1 MTEAFPHLANPWWL
15 LLLLALPALSWHHHR
30 RQSPGAL
37 TYSRLPLPAA
47 DQHPVPPAAH
57 LAASATAAAAR
68 PSGPTGTPGASAA
81 LLSRPGGAA
90 AATAGAGGASG
101 GQGGPVRPGRR
112 RGGWRLHLP
121 FYLRLAA
128 LGCLAVALAR
138 PQLGY
143 AWEESLT
150 EGIDIELVLDISG
163 SMAAED
169 FLPQNRLAVA
179 KQVVKQFI
187 AGRTGDRIGLVVFSG
202 SAMTRAP
209 LTTDHAMLRLLVDS
223 VELNSLP
230 DGTAIGVA
238 LAAAAGRLRVSP
250 AKTRIMV
257 LVTDGGNNAGEID
270 PLSAA
275 AMCKG
280 LGLKVYTVGVGTAGR
295 VPVPVP
301 VQDPETGR
309 IEIHRQLMNVSVDEQ
324 LLRQIAQRT
333 GGRYWKATDLRSLQE
348 TFRDID
354 RLEKTPLRVKRYVR
368 YREAFAPLALAA
380 LSLLALPL
388 AAAALQVT
396 AEP

>member
-1 MTEAFPHLANPWWL
+1 MTEVFPHLANPWWL
-15 LLLLALPALSWHHHR
+15 LLLLALPALAWHHHR
-30 RQSPGAL
+30 RHSSGAL
-37 TYSRLPLPAA
+37 TYSRLPLPAG
-47 DQHPVPPAAH
+47 DPHPAPPAAQP
-57 LAASATAAAAR
+57 AAPATAAR
-68 PSGPTGTPGASAA
+68 PASPPGTPGTPGTSGAVPA
-81 LLSRPGGAA
+81 LRSRPGGP
-90 AATAGAGGASG
+90 
-101 GQGGPVRPGRR
+101 GGPVRPRRR
-112 RGGWRLHLP
+112 RGAWRLHLP

-238 LAAAAGRLRVSP
+238 LAAAAARLRVSP

-324 LLRQIAQRT
+324 LLRLIAQRT

>member
-1 MTEAFPHLANPWWL
+1 MTEVFPHLANPWWL
-15 LLLLALPALSWHHHR
+15 LLLLALPALAWHHHR
-30 RQSPGAL
+30 RHSPGAL
-37 TYSRLPLPAA
+37 TYSRLPLPPSRQA
-47 DQHPVPPAAH
+47 PAQPTAP
-57 LAASATAAAAR
+57 LAAA
-68 PSGPTGTPGASAA
+68 SGGAGRGPRAPGAGGV
-81 LLSRPGGAA
+81 PGPDGAP
-90 AATAGAGGASG
+90 GAGGAPGGSG
-101 GQGGPVRPGRR
+101 LPTGPAGPAR
-112 RGGWRLHLP
+112 RGRAAWRLHLP
-121 FYLRLAA
+121 FYLRLVA

-209 LTTDHAMLRLLVDS
+209 LTTDHAMLQLLVDS

-238 LAAAAGRLRVSP
+238 LAAAAARLRLSP

-301 VQDPETGR
+301 MQDPETGR

-324 LLRQIAQRT
+324 LLRLIAQRT
-333 GGRYWKATDLRSLQE
+333 GGRYWKATDRHSLQAI
-348 TFRDID
+348 FSDID
-354 RLEKTPLRVKRYVR
+354 RLEKTPLQVKRYVR
-368 YREAFAPLALAA
+368 YREAFAPLALACLA
-380 LSLLALPL
+380 LLGLPL

>member
-1 MTEAFPHLANPWWL
+1 MTEVFPHLASPWWL
-15 LLLLALPALSWHHHR
+15 LLLLALPALAWHHHR
-30 RQSPGAL
+30 RHSLGAL

-47 DQHPVPPAAH
+47 GRRSAPPAA
-57 LAASATAAAAR
+57 AVA
-68 PSGPTGTPGASAA
+68 P
-81 LLSRPGGAA
+81 
-90 AATAGAGGASG
+90 ASG
-101 GQGGPVRPGRR
+101 GGGRVPPGSPGGPGGQGAPGDLGAPAGPGRR
-112 RGGWRLHLP
+112 GRGAWRLHLP

-128 LGCLAVALAR
+128 LGCLAAALAR

-209 LTTDHAMLRLLVDS
+209 LTTDHAMLQLLVDS

-238 LAAAAGRLRVSP
+238 LAAAAARLRASP
-250 AKTRIMV
+250 AKTRVMV

-301 VQDPETGR
+301 MQDPETGR
-309 IEIHRQLMNVSVDEQ
+309 IEMRRQLMNVSVDEQ
-324 LLRQIAQRT
+324 LLRLIAQRT
-333 GGRYWKATDLRSLQE
+333 GGRYWKATDRRSLQE

-368 YREAFAPLALAA
+368 YREAFAPLALAGLA
-380 LSLLALPL
+380 LLTLPL

-396 AEP
+396 TEP

>member
-1 MTEAFPHLANPWWL
+1 MTEVFPHLANPWWL
-15 LLLLALPALSWHHHR
+15 LLLLALPALAWHHHR
-30 RQSPGAL
+30 RHSPGAL
-37 TYSRLPLPAA
+37 TYSRLPLPLSGQAPA
-47 DQHPVPPAAH
+47 PPAA
-57 LAASATAAAAR
+57 AFASAAGGGAGPRAPGPGGAR
-68 PSGPTGTPGASAA
+68 GTGGTPGAGSAPPGPGLPA
-81 LLSRPGGAA
+81 RPAGAA
-90 AATAGAGGASG
+90 
-101 GQGGPVRPGRR
+101 RPAR
-112 RGGWRLHLP
+112 RGRGAWRLHLP

-128 LGCLAVALAR
+128 LGCLAAALAR

-209 LTTDHAMLRLLVDS
+209 LTTDHAMLQLLVDS

-238 LAAAAGRLRVSP
+238 LAAAAARLRSSP

-301 VQDPETGR
+301 MQDPDTGR
-309 IEIHRQLMNVSVDEQ
+309 IEIRRQLMNVSVDEQ
-324 LLRQIAQRT
+324 LLRLIAQRT
-333 GGRYWKATDLRSLQE
+333 GGRYWKATDRPSLQAI
-348 TFRDID
+348 FSDID

-368 YREAFAPLALAA
+368 YRESFAPLALACLA
-380 LSLLALPL
+380 LLGLPL